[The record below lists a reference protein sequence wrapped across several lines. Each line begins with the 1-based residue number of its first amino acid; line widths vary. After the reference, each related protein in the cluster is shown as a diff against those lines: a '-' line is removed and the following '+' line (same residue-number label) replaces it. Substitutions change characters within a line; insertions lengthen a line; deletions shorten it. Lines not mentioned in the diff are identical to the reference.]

1 MAKTLDSL
9 YIYIYI
15 YIWINLTNKSIKN
28 INKTYLSITGL
39 FAEGKIF
46 LSNNRVRDG

>member
-1 MAKTLDSL
+1 MAKTLDAL

-28 INKTYLSITGL
+28 IIKNYLSITGL
-39 FAEGKIF
+39 FAKEKIF
-46 LSNNRVRDG
+46 LANNRVRDG